1 MKPFRQTSLCQ
12 IPKPLPLAHPRSADQ
27 KLPMPPWHRPHRREA
42 GIPPPRERPLAA
54 RCTRRRP
61 DWQGNSTGCR
71 RRCAHQHRSAHLLH
85 APQQII
91 SAEHHNQRDQCKL
104 EFGHSRN
111 CDQDCQYT
119 QCILHSVFQFST
131 QNSSAIPC
139 SVPMIWSDA
148 CAWVPVYL
156 YATL

>member
-1 MKPFRQTSLCQ
+1 MGLVKPFRQTSLCQ

-27 KLPMPPWHRPHRREA
+27 KLPRLFQCRHGIDHIDGKPEYHRREKDRWQPDA
-42 GIPPPRERPLAA
+42 PDADQIGKETVQVVAAAAPTSTETVVKSWLQRFAFPNAPVPSSVPSMTAAAVPKPP
-54 RCTRRRP
+54 
-61 DWQGNSTGCR
+61 
-71 RRCAHQHRSAHLLH
+71 
-85 APQQII
+85 
-91 SAEHHNQRDQCKL
+91 
-104 EFGHSRN
+104 
-111 CDQDCQYT
+111 
-119 QCILHSVFQFST
+119 

>member
-12 IPKPLPLAHPRSADQ
+12 IPKPLPLAHPRSCRSEASPP
-27 KLPMPPWHRPHRREA
+27 LPMPPWHRPHRREA

-71 RRCAHQHRSAHLLH
+71 RRCATSTETVVKSWLQRFAFPN
-85 APQQII
+85 APVP
-91 SAEHHNQRDQCKL
+91 S
-104 EFGHSRN
+104 
-111 CDQDCQYT
+111 
-119 QCILHSVFQFST
+119 SVPSMT
-131 QNSSAIPC
+131 AAAVPKPPQNSSAIPC

-148 CAWVPVYL
+148 CAWVPVCL
-156 YATL
+156 YAT